1 MDAVTI
7 TLVIAGFAGI
17 ALAGARFGAG
27 STTSFVG
34 LFARSGQ
41 RTWPQGI
48 QEPDAPHFAL
58 DRPGGPGDG
67 DDAASVRPAARDDS
81 SPVESVA
88 PAGPRWRG

>member
-1 MDAVTI
+1 MDVVTI

-41 RTWPQGI
+41 RTWPQGV
-48 QEPDAPHFAL
+48 QEPDAPRFAL
-58 DRPGGPGDG
+58 DRLAGTE
-67 DDAASVRPAARDDS
+67 DAAPVRTGARDAS
-81 SPVESVA
+81 SLETVA

>member
-7 TLVIAGFAGI
+7 ALVIAGFAGI

-48 QEPDAPHFAL
+48 QEPDAPRFVL
-58 DRPGGPGDG
+58 ERLGGPE
-67 DDAASVRPAARDDS
+67 DAAPVRNATGGAR
-81 SPVESVA
+81 SPLETVA
-88 PAGPRWRG
+88 RAGPHWRG